1 MINDLKNLRKGDKD
15 QQFSFTFFA
24 KYSFIVEIFLNASN
38 CVYVHGMNGLKLP
51 HWLLT
56 VLTFMLLVANLANTE

>member
-1 MINDLKNLRKGDKD
+1 MIRTCKPQQY
-15 QQFSFTFFA
+15 QQFSFKFFA

-38 CVYVHGMNGLKLP
+38 CVYVHGVNGLKLP

-56 VLTFMLLVANLANTE
+56 VLTLMLLVANLANTE